1 MTSYLQGTNATLL
14 VQWYEFSGGPAVDV
28 TAQTITITRISD
40 ATVVVGPTAVGITH
54 IALGLYSYEWA
65 VSSSEVIGD
74 YAVIWNATDA
84 AMQSVQ
90 TSEVVTVAAR
100 GTVASGPCNWSLDI
114 DETCCPSWAT
124 LPVAQQTRA
133 ITYATKI
140 MWAATGRRYGL
151 CENVI
156 RPCGLDR
163 RCGSCGSWNWYG
175 GWMRPYI
182 LDGLWRNCGCE
193 CACDCK
199 PRCQIKLPS
208 PVAQVTE
215 VLVDGIIVADTLWRV
230 DDNQW
235 LVRTDGNCWPEC
247 QNYNVDVPAVGTIQV
262 TYDRGDPIPQD
273 VLDAAATLA
282 CEFAKACAGLPC
294 RLPNRMTSLT
304 RQGVSVSFVDID
316 RLLARGLT
324 GIVEVDQV
332 IIANNPFGQK
342 SRPFFYSYD
351 TAVRART
358 VTQG

>member
-1 MTSYLQGTNATLL
+1 MTSYAQGTDAALV
-14 VQWYEFSGGPAVDV
+14 VQWYQFPGGPAADV
-28 TAQTITITRISD
+28 TGQTITIKRLSD
-40 ATVVVGPTAVGITH
+40 ATVVVGPTAAGITH
-54 IALGLYSYEWA
+54 VSTGLYTYTWSIPGA
-65 VSSSEVIGD
+65 TTAGD
-74 YAVIWNATDA
+74 YAVIWGAIDA
-84 AMQSVQ
+84 ALDPVQ
-90 TSEVVTVAAR
+90 TSEVITV
-100 GTVASGPCNWSLDI
+100 VAIGSVATGPCNWTLTFDA
-114 DETCCPSWAT
+114 ECCPQWST
-124 LPVAQQTRA
+124 LTTAQQDRA
-133 ITYATKI
+133 IAYATKV

-151 CENVI
+151 CSNTI

-163 RCGSCGSWNWYG
+163 MCGSCGAWNWYG

-208 PVAQVTE
+208 PVAQVTQ
-215 VLVDGIIVADTLWRV
+215 VMVDGVIISDTAWRV

-247 QNYNVDVPAVGTIQV
+247 QDYNVDVPAVGTLQV
-262 TYDRGDPIPQD
+262 IYDRGNPVPQD

-282 CEFAKACAGLPC
+282 CEFGKACANLPC
-294 RLPNRMTSLT
+294 RLPNRMTNLT

-324 GIVEVDQV
+324 GIVEVDQI
-332 IIANNPFGQK
+332 IIANNPYGQK
-342 SRPFFYSYD
+342 ARPFFYSRD
-351 TAVRART
+351 TSPRVRT